1 MMKQVLTDLQA
12 RDLRHVWHPCSQ
24 MKDYEQF
31 PPIVIKKGQGVWL
44 YDENNHRYLDAVSSW
59 WVNLFGH
66 ANPRISQVL
75 SDQAF
80 TLEHTIF
87 ANFTHEPAI
96 KVAEKLVALTPE
108 GLNKVFFADNG
119 SSAIEV
125 ALKMSFQYH
134 MQTGKTAKK
143 RFLAL
148 TDAYHGETLG
158 ALSVGGVGLYNEV
171 YQPLL
176 LDTLRAQ
183 GPDCFR
189 CPFQDKPES
198 CHAQCIQYVEEELHA
213 HHEEMTAVI
222 IEPLI
227 QAAAGMK
234 MYPPIYLKRLRE
246 LCTAYDVHLIADE
259 IAVGFGRTGT
269 IFACEQAEI
278 SPDFM
283 CLSKGLT
290 GGYLP
295 LSAVLT
301 TDAIYNAFYDDYG
314 TMKAFLHS
322 HSYSGN
328 PLACRVALEVLT
340 MFEEEQVI
348 DMIQNKGE
356 QMRALALEAFDQLPY
371 VGEYRQ
377 IGLVGAIELVANY
390 RTKEPFPNEARI
402 GYQIY
407 QRALAKGLLIR
418 PLGNILYFMPPY
430 IISDEEMGFMIHTTK
445 ETIVQFFEEWEVINC
460 LNDNQHCPSS

>member
-1 MMKQVLTDLQA
+1 MKQALTELQKRDLQ
-12 RDLRHVWHPCSQ
+12 HVWHPCSQ

-31 PPIVIKKGQGVWL
+31 PPIVLKKGQGVWL

-66 ANPRISQVL
+66 ANPRISQAL

-80 TLEHTIF
+80 TLEHAIF
-87 ANFTHEPAI
+87 ANFSHEPAI
-96 KVAEKLVALTPE
+96 KVAEKLVALTPK

-134 MQTGKTAKK
+134 MQIGKTTKK

-176 LDTLRAQ
+176 LDTVRAQ

-189 CPFQDKPES
+189 CPFKEKPES
-198 CHAQCIQYVEEELHA
+198 CHAQCIQFVEEELHQY
-213 HHEEMTAVI
+213 HEEITAVI

-246 LCTAYDVHLIADE
+246 LCTKYDIHLIADE

-269 IFACEQAEI
+269 LFACEQADI
-278 SPDFM
+278 APDFM

-301 TDAIYNAFYDDYG
+301 TDDVYNAFYDDYG

-328 PLACRVALEVLT
+328 TLACRVALEVLT
-340 MFEEEQVI
+340 MFEEERVI
-348 DMIQNKGE
+348 DIVQNKGE
-356 QMRALALEAFDQLPY
+356 CMRKLAMQAFEQLPF

-377 IGLVGAIELVANY
+377 VGLVGAIELVAN
-390 RTKEPFPNEARI
+390 RETKEPLPSEERI

-407 QRALAKGLLIR
+407 KRALEKGLLIR

-430 IISDEEMGFMIHTTK
+430 IISDDEMRFMIDTTK
-445 ETIVQFFEEWEVINC
+445 ETLMQFFEEWEGVVC
-460 LNDNQHCPSS
+460 SNDNQHCHLS

>member
-1 MMKQVLTDLQA
+1 MKQVLTDLQA

-198 CHAQCIQYVEEELHA
+198 CHAQCIQYVEEELHV

-269 IFACEQAEI
+269 VFACEQAEI

-301 TDAIYNAFYDDYG
+301 TDVIYNTFYDDYG

-340 MFEEEQVI
+340 MFEKEQVI

-356 QMRALALEAFDQLPY
+356 RMRALALEAFDQLPY

-430 IISDEEMGFMIHTTK
+430 IISDEEMRFMIHTTK
-445 ETIVQFFEEWEVINC
+445 ETIVQFFEEWEGINC
-460 LNDNQHCPSS
+460 LNDNQHYPSS

>member
-1 MMKQVLTDLQA
+1 MKQALTELQMRDLQ
-12 RDLRHVWHPCSQ
+12 HVWHPCSQ

-44 YDENNHRYLDAVSSW
+44 YDENNNRYLDAVSSW

-66 ANPRISQVL
+66 ANPRISQAL

-87 ANFTHEPAI
+87 ANFSHEPAI
-96 KVAEKLVALTPE
+96 KVAEKLVSLTPD

-134 MQTGKTAKK
+134 MQTGKTKKK

-176 LDTLRAQ
+176 LDTVRAQ

-189 CPFQDKPES
+189 CPFQENPGS
-198 CHAQCIQYVEEELHA
+198 CQAQCIQFVEEELSQ
-213 HHEEMTAVI
+213 HHEEITAII

-234 MYPPIYLKRLRE
+234 MYPPLYLKRLRE
-246 LCTAYDVHLIADE
+246 LCTKYGVHFIADE

-269 IFACEQAEI
+269 LFACEQAGI
-278 SPDFM
+278 APDFM

-301 TDAIYNAFYDDYG
+301 TDDVYNAFYDDYG

-328 PLACRVALEVLT
+328 TLACRVALEVLT
-340 MFEEEQVI
+340 MFKDERVI
-348 DMIQNKGE
+348 ETIQNKGE
-356 QMRALALEAFDQLPY
+356 RMRKLAIKAFEELPF

-377 IGLVGAIELVANY
+377 VGLVGAIELVAN
-390 RTKEPFPNEARI
+390 RETKEPLPSEERI

-407 QRALAKGLLIR
+407 KRALAKGLLIR

-430 IISDEEMGFMIHTTK
+430 IISDDEMRFMIDTAK
-445 ETIVQFFEEWEVINC
+445 ETIVQFFEDREGVSC
-460 LNDNQHCPSS
+460 SNDNQHCHL

>member
-1 MMKQVLTDLQA
+1 MKQVLTELQETDLQ
-12 RDLRHVWHPCSQ
+12 HVWHPCSQ
-24 MKDYEQF
+24 MKDYEDF

-44 YDENNHRYLDAVSSW
+44 YDEKNHRYLDAVSSW

-66 ANPRISQVL
+66 ANPRISQAL
-75 SDQAF
+75 SEQAF
-80 TLEHTIF
+80 TLEHVIF
-87 ANFTHEPAI
+87 ANFSHVPAI
-96 KVAEKLVALTPE
+96 KLAQKLVALSPHS
-108 GLNKVFFADNG
+108 LQKVFFADNG
-119 SSAIEV
+119 SSAIEI

-134 MQTGKTAKK
+134 MQIGKTTKK

-158 ALSVGGVGLYNEV
+158 ALSVGGVDLYNEV

-176 LDTLRAQ
+176 LDTVRAQ

-189 CPFQDKPES
+189 CPFNKNPQS
-198 CHAQCIQYVEEELHA
+198 CDAQCIQFVEEELIM
-213 HHEEMTAVI
+213 HHMEITAVI

-234 MYPPIYLKRLRE
+234 MYPVIYLRRLRE
-246 LCTAYDVHLIADE
+246 LCTTYDVHLIADE

-269 IFACEQAEI
+269 LFACEQAEI

-295 LSAVLT
+295 LSVVLT
-301 TDAIYNAFYDDYG
+301 TNEVYQAFYDDYA

-322 HSYSGN
+322 HSYTGN
-328 PLACRVALEVLT
+328 TLACRVALEVLS
-340 MFEEEQVI
+340 MFEEEHYI
-348 DMIQNKGE
+348 DIVQDKGE
-356 QMRALALEAFDQLPY
+356 RMRKLAVQAFSELPF

-377 IGLVGAIELVANY
+377 VGFVGAIELVAN
-390 RTKEPFPNEARI
+390 RDKKEPLPSEERI

-407 QRALAKGLLIR
+407 KRALKKGLLIR
-418 PLGNILYFMPPY
+418 PLGNVLYFMPPY
-430 IISDEEMGFMIHTTK
+430 IITDEEMQFMIQTTK
-445 ETIVQFFEEWEVINC
+445 ETIVQFFEERGNNAC
-460 LNDNQHCPSS
+460 FNDNQRSHL

>member
-1 MMKQVLTDLQA
+1 MKQVLTELQA
-12 RDLRHVWHPCSQ
+12 RDLQHVWHPCSQ

-31 PPIVIKKGQGVWL
+31 PPIVIKSGEGVWL
-44 YDENNHRYLDAVSSW
+44 YDENGKRYLDAVSSW

-66 ANPRISQVL
+66 ANKRISQAL
-75 SDQAF
+75 SEQAF
-80 TLEHTIF
+80 TLEHVIF
-87 ANFTHEPAI
+87 ANFTHEPAV
-96 KVAEKLVALTPE
+96 KVAEKLVALTPS
-108 GLNKVFFADNG
+108 GLQKVFFADNG
-119 SSAIEV
+119 SAAIEV

-134 MQTGKTAKK
+134 MQTGKTSKK

-158 ALSVGGVGLYNEV
+158 ALSVGGVDLYNEV

-176 LDTLRAQ
+176 LDTVRAQ

-189 CPFQDKPES
+189 CPFNEKPES
-198 CHAQCIQYVEEELHA
+198 CQAQCIRSVEEKLDA
-213 HHEEMTAVI
+213 HHEEITAVI

-234 MYPPIYLKRLRE
+234 MYPPIYLRKLRE

-269 IFACEQAEI
+269 LFACEQAEI

-295 LSAVLT
+295 LSVVLT
-301 TDAIYNAFYDDYG
+301 TDTVYDVFYDEYG

-322 HSYSGN
+322 HSYTGN
-328 PLACRVALEVLT
+328 TLACRVALEVLT
-340 MFEEEQVI
+340 MFEEENYI
-348 DMIQNKGE
+348 EMIQQKGGL
-356 QMRALALEAFDQLPY
+356 MRKLAEEAFSHLPY

-377 IGLVGAIELVANY
+377 IGLVGAIELVADQN
-390 RTKEPFPNEARI
+390 TKEPLPSEERI

-407 QRALAKGLLIR
+407 QNALEKGLLIR

-430 IISDEEMGFMIHTTK
+430 IISAEEIHFMIDTTK
-445 ETIVQFFEEWEVINC
+445 QTIESFFAEREGRTC
-460 LNDNQHCPSS
+460 SSDPQYSPL

>member
-1 MMKQVLTDLQA
+1 MKYALTELQA
-12 RDLRHVWHPCSQ
+12 RDMQHVWHPCSQ

-44 YDENNHRYLDAVSSW
+44 YDEHDHRYLDAVSSW

-66 ANPRISQVL
+66 ANPRISQAL
-75 SDQAF
+75 SEQAF
-80 TLEHTIF
+80 TLEHAIF
-87 ANFTHEPAI
+87 ANFSHEPAI
-96 KVAEKLVALTPE
+96 KLAEKLVALTPE
-108 GLNKVFFADNG
+108 GLTKVFFADNG
-119 SSAIEV
+119 SSAIEI

-134 MQTGKTAKK
+134 MQTGKTSKK

-158 ALSVGGVGLYNEV
+158 ALSVGGVDLYNEV

-176 LDTLRAQ
+176 LDTVRAQ
-183 GPDCFR
+183 GPDCYR
-189 CPFQDKPES
+189 CPFKAHPDT
-198 CHAQCIQYVEEELHA
+198 CHAQCIDFVEQQLALHHA
-213 HHEEMTAVI
+213 EITAII

-234 MYPPIYLKRLRE
+234 MYPPIYLKQLRV
-246 LCTAYDVHLIADE
+246 LCTKYKVHLIADE

-269 IFACEQAEI
+269 MFACEQAAI
-278 SPDFM
+278 TPDFM

-295 LSAVLT
+295 LSVVLT
-301 TDAIYNAFYDDYG
+301 SDEVYNAFYDDYG

-322 HSYSGN
+322 HSYTGN
-328 PLACRVALEVLT
+328 TLACRVALEVLT
-340 MFEEEQVI
+340 MFEEEHYI
-348 DMIQNKGE
+348 DIVQQKGKR
-356 QMRALALEAFDQLPY
+356 MYKLAMEAFNQLPY

-377 IGLVGAIELVANY
+377 VGLVGAIELVANPV
-390 RTKEPFPNEARI
+390 TKEPLPSAERI

-407 QRALAKGLLIR
+407 KRALAKGLLIR

-430 IISDEEMGFMIHTTK
+430 VITDDEMRFMIDTAK
-445 ETIVQFFEEWEVINC
+445 ETIVQFFAEREG
-460 LNDNQHCPSS
+460 

>member
-1 MMKQVLTDLQA
+1 MNLVVSNLQE
-12 RDLRHVWHPCSQ
+12 RDLRHIWHPCSQ

-44 YDENNHRYLDAVSSW
+44 YDEDENRYLDAVSSW

-66 ANPRISQVL
+66 ANPRISKAL
-75 SDQAF
+75 SEQAF
-80 TLEHTIF
+80 TLEHAIF

-119 SSAIEV
+119 SAAIEV

-134 MQTGKTAKK
+134 KQSGKTKKK

-158 ALSVGGVGLYNEV
+158 ALSVGGVDLYNEV

-176 LDTLRAQ
+176 LNTVRAQ
-183 GPDCFR
+183 GPNCFR
-189 CPFQDKPES
+189 CPFKDQPES
-198 CHAQCIQYVEEELHA
+198 CQAQCICFLEEKLEANHEEL
-213 HHEEMTAVI
+213 TAVI

-246 LCTAYDVHLIADE
+246 VCTNYDVHLIADE

-269 IFACEQAEI
+269 MFACEQAEI

-295 LSAVLT
+295 LSVVLT
-301 TDAIYNAFYDDYG
+301 TDKVYDAFYDDYG

-322 HSYSGN
+322 HSYTGN
-328 PLACRVALEVLT
+328 TLACRVALEVLT
-340 MFEEEQVI
+340 MFEEEHYI
-348 DMIQNKGE
+348 DIVQAKGE
-356 QMRALALEAFDQLPY
+356 RMRKLATEAFSHLPF
-371 VGEYRQ
+371 VGQYRQ
-377 IGLVGAIELVANY
+377 VGLVGAIELVAN
-390 RTKEPFPNEARI
+390 RETKEPLPSEERI

-407 QRALAKGLLIR
+407 KRALAKGLLIR

-430 IISDEEMGFMIHTTK
+430 VITDDEMSFMVETTK
-445 ETIVQFFEEWEVINC
+445 ETMEQFFAEREE
-460 LNDNQHCPSS
+460 

>member
-66 ANPRISQVL
+66 VNPRISQVL

-158 ALSVGGVGLYNEV
+158 ALSVGGVGLYNKV

-269 IFACEQAEI
+269 VFACEQAEI

-295 LSAVLT
+295 LSTVIT
-301 TDAIYNAFYDDYG
+301 TDDIYNAFYDDYG

-356 QMRALALEAFDQLPY
+356 RMRALAQAAFDQLPY

-430 IISDEEMGFMIHTTK
+430 IISDEEMRFMIHTTK
-445 ETIVQFFEEWEVINC
+445 ETIVQFFEEWEGINC

>member
-1 MMKQVLTDLQA
+1 MKQALTELQKRDLQ
-12 RDLRHVWHPCSQ
+12 HVWHPCSQ

-31 PPIVIKKGQGVWL
+31 PPIVLKKGQGVWL

-66 ANPRISQVL
+66 ANPRISQAL

-80 TLEHTIF
+80 TLEHAIF
-87 ANFTHEPAI
+87 ANFSHEPAI
-96 KVAEKLVALTPE
+96 KVAEKLVALTPD

-134 MQTGKTAKK
+134 MQIGKTKKK

-176 LDTLRAQ
+176 LDTVRAQ

-189 CPFQDKPES
+189 CPFKEKPES
-198 CHAQCIQYVEEELHA
+198 CHAQCIQFVEEELHQ
-213 HHEEMTAVI
+213 HHEEITAVI

-246 LCTAYDVHLIADE
+246 LCTKYDIHLIADE

-269 IFACEQAEI
+269 LFACEQADI
-278 SPDFM
+278 APDFM

-301 TDAIYNAFYDDYG
+301 TDDVYNAFYDDYG

-328 PLACRVALEVLT
+328 TLACRVALEVLT
-340 MFEEEQVI
+340 MFEEEHVI
-348 DMIQNKGE
+348 DIVQNKGE
-356 QMRALALEAFDQLPY
+356 RMRKLAMQAFEQLPF

-377 IGLVGAIELVANY
+377 VGLVGAIELVAN
-390 RTKEPFPNEARI
+390 RETKEPLPSEERI

-407 QRALAKGLLIR
+407 KRALAKGLLIR

-430 IISDEEMGFMIHTTK
+430 IISDDEMRFMIDTTK
-445 ETIVQFFEEWEVINC
+445 ETLVQFFEEWEGVSC
-460 LNDNQHCPSS
+460 SNDNQHCHLS

>member
-1 MMKQVLTDLQA
+1 MTRQISDLQA
-12 RDLRHVWHPCSQ
+12 KDLQHVWHPCSQ

-31 PPIVIKKGQGVWL
+31 PPIVIKRGEGVWL
-44 YDENNHRYLDAVSSW
+44 YDEQENRYLDAVSSW

-66 ANPRISQVL
+66 ANPRISQAL
-75 SDQAF
+75 SEQAF
-80 TLEHTIF
+80 TLEHAIF
-87 ANFTHEPAI
+87 ANFTHEPAV
-96 KVAEKLVALTPE
+96 KVAEKLVELTPV

-119 SSAIEV
+119 SSAIEI

-134 MQTGKTAKK
+134 MQSGKQSKK

-158 ALSVGGVGLYNEV
+158 ALSVGGVDLYNEV

-176 LDTLRAQ
+176 LDTVRAQ

-189 CPFQDKPES
+189 CPFNDRPKS
-198 CHAQCIQYVEEELHA
+198 CQAQCIRYVEEELVT
-213 HHEEMTAVI
+213 HHDEITAVI

-234 MYPPIYLKRLRE
+234 MYPPSYLKRLRE
-246 LCTAYDVHLIADE
+246 LCTVYDVHLIADE

-269 IFACEQAEI
+269 LFACEQAGI

-295 LSAVLT
+295 LSTVLT
-301 TDAIYNAFYDDYG
+301 TDKVYDAFYDDYG

-322 HSYSGN
+322 HSYTGN
-328 PLACRVALEVLT
+328 TLACRVALEVLT
-340 MFEEEQVI
+340 IFEEEDYLSI
-348 DMIQNKGE
+348 IESKGE
-356 QMRALALEAFDQLPY
+356 RMRKLALEAFSAMPF

-377 IGLVGAIELVANY
+377 TGLVGAIELVEN
-390 RTKEPFPNEARI
+390 RVTKEPLPSEERI

-407 QRALAKGLLIR
+407 KRALAKGLLIR

-430 IISDEEMGFMIHTTK
+430 IITDEEMEFMITTTK
-445 ETIVQFFEEWEVINC
+445 DTIEQFFEEREG
-460 LNDNQHCPSS
+460 

>member
-1 MMKQVLTDLQA
+1 MISKISSLQRKDLK
-12 RDLRHVWHPCSQ
+12 HIWHPCSQ
-24 MKDYEQF
+24 MKDYEDF
-31 PPIVIKKGQGVWL
+31 PPIVIKSGKGIYL
-44 YDENNHRYLDAVSSW
+44 YDENGKQYIDAVSSW

-66 ANPRISQVL
+66 ANERISTAL
-75 SDQAF
+75 AHQAF
-80 TLEHTIF
+80 QLEHTIF

-96 KVAEKLVALTPE
+96 KLAEKLAKITPDGLT
-108 GLNKVFFADNG
+108 KVFFADNG

-134 MQTGKTAKK
+134 QQKNKPNKK

-158 ALSVGGVGLYNEV
+158 ALSVGGVDLYNEV
-171 YQPLL
+171 FQPLL
-176 LDTLRAQ
+176 LDTVRAQ

-189 CPFQDKPES
+189 CPFKEKPES
-198 CHAQCIQYVEEELHA
+198 CNTPCIQFVEEKLKV
-213 HHEEMTAVI
+213 HHEEITAII

-234 MYPPIYLKRLRE
+234 MYPPTYLKNLKE
-246 LCTAYDVHLIADE
+246 LCLTYDVHLIADE
-259 IAVGFGRTGT
+259 VAVGFGRTGT
-269 IFACEQAEI
+269 MFACEQGDI
-278 SPDFM
+278 TPDFM

-295 LSAVLT
+295 LSVVLT
-301 TDAIYNAFYDDYG
+301 TEEVYGAFYDDYE

-322 HSYSGN
+322 HSYTGN
-328 PLACRVALEVLT
+328 PLACSVANEVLQI
-340 MFEEEQVI
+340 FEDEQYI
-348 DMIQNKGE
+348 KQIAEKGAYMKE
-356 QMRALALEAFDQLPY
+356 LASQVFDHQLY

-377 IGLVGAIELVANY
+377 MGMVGAIELVKDKE
-390 RTKEPFPNEARI
+390 TKESFPSEERV

-407 QRALAKGLLIR
+407 RIALEKGLLLR

-430 IISDEEMGFMIHTTK
+430 VITK
-445 ETIVQFFEEWEVINC
+445 EEINTMIRLTDESIQQYFE
-460 LNDNQHCPSS
+460 QSSVKGDA

>member
-1 MMKQVLTDLQA
+1 MKQVLTDLQA

-143 RFLAL
+143 RYLAL

-176 LDTLRAQ
+176 LDTVRAQ

-189 CPFQDKPES
+189 CPFQDKLES
-198 CHAQCIQYVEEELHA
+198 CHAQCIQFVEEELNT
-213 HHEEMTAVI
+213 HHEEITAVI

-269 IFACEQAEI
+269 IFACEQAGI
-278 SPDFM
+278 APDFM

-301 TDAIYNAFYDDYG
+301 TDDIYNAFYDDYG
-314 TMKAFLHS
+314 TMRAFLHS

-356 QMRALALEAFDQLPY
+356 RMRALALEAFERLPY

-377 IGLVGAIELVANY
+377 IGLVGAIELVANH
-390 RTKEPFPNEARI
+390 RTKEPFPSEARI

-407 QRALAKGLLIR
+407 QCALAKGLLIR
-418 PLGNILYFMPPY
+418 PLGNTLYFMPPY
-430 IISDEEMGFMIHTTK
+430 IISDDEMHFMVHTTK
-445 ETIVQFFEEWEVINC
+445 ETIVQFFEEWEGLNC
-460 LNDNQHCPSS
+460 LNDNQHSHLS

>member
-1 MMKQVLTDLQA
+1 MKQVITELQKMDLQ
-12 RDLRHVWHPCSQ
+12 HVWHPCSQ
-24 MKDYEQF
+24 MKDYEDF

-44 YDENNHRYLDAVSSW
+44 YDEKNNRYLDAVSSW

-66 ANPRISQVL
+66 ANPRISQAL
-75 SDQAF
+75 SEQAF
-80 TLEHTIF
+80 TLEHVIF
-87 ANFTHEPAI
+87 ANFSHVPAI
-96 KVAEKLVALTPE
+96 KLAQKLVALTPRS
-108 GLNKVFFADNG
+108 LQKVFFADNG
-119 SSAIEV
+119 SSAIEI

-134 MQTGKTAKK
+134 MQIGKTTKK

-158 ALSVGGVGLYNEV
+158 ALSVGGVDLYNEV

-176 LDTLRAQ
+176 LDTVRAQ

-189 CPFQDKPES
+189 CPFNKNPQS
-198 CHAQCIQYVEEELHA
+198 CDAQCISFVEKELSQ
-213 HHEEMTAVI
+213 HHMEITAVI

-234 MYPPIYLKRLRE
+234 MYPSIYLRRLRE
-246 LCTAYDVHLIADE
+246 LCTNYDVHLIADE

-269 IFACEQAEI
+269 LFACEQAAI

-295 LSAVLT
+295 LSVVLT
-301 TDAIYNAFYDDYG
+301 TNEVYQAFYDDYA

-322 HSYSGN
+322 HSYTGN
-328 PLACRVALEVLT
+328 TLACRVALEVLS
-340 MFEEEQVI
+340 MFEEEHYINIVQE
-348 DMIQNKGE
+348 KGE
-356 QMRALALEAFDQLPY
+356 RMRKLAVEAFSDLPF

-377 IGLVGAIELVANY
+377 VGFVGAIELVAN
-390 RTKEPFPNEARI
+390 REMKEPFSSEERI

-407 QRALAKGLLIR
+407 KRALTKGLLIR
-418 PLGNILYFMPPY
+418 PLGNVLYFMPPY
-430 IISDEEMGFMIHTTK
+430 IITDEEMQFMIQTTK
-445 ETIVQFFEEWEVINC
+445 ETIVQFFEERGNNAC
-460 LNDNQHCPSS
+460 FKDNQRYHL

>member
-1 MMKQVLTDLQA
+1 MISTMSDLQK
-12 RDLRHVWHPCSQ
+12 RDLNHVWHPCSQ
-24 MKDYEQF
+24 MKDYEDL
-31 PPIVIKKGQGVWL
+31 PPIVIKKGKGIYL
-44 YDENNHRYLDAVSSW
+44 YDENDKEYIDAVSSW

-66 ANPRISQVL
+66 SNERISKAL
-75 SDQAF
+75 ADQAF
-80 TLEHTIF
+80 QLEHVIF
-87 ANFTHEPAI
+87 ANFTHEPA
-96 KVAEKLVALTPE
+96 VLLSEKLVQLTPY

-134 MQTGKTAKK
+134 LQKNKPKKT

-158 ALSVGGVGLYNEV
+158 ALSVGGVDLYNKV
-171 YQPLL
+171 FRPLL
-176 LDTLRAQ
+176 LDTVRAQ
-183 GPDCFR
+183 GPNCFR
-189 CPFQDKPES
+189 CPFNERSES
-198 CHAQCIQYVEEELHA
+198 CNVPCISYVEEKLKEHHQELSA
-213 HHEEMTAVI
+213 II

-234 MYPPIYLKRLRE
+234 MYPPGYLKQLKE
-246 LCTAYDVHLIADE
+246 LCEKYDVHLIADE
-259 IAVGFGRTGT
+259 VAVGFGRTGT
-269 IFACEQAEI
+269 MFACEQAGI

-295 LSAVLT
+295 MSVVLT
-301 TDAIYNAFYDDYG
+301 TDEVYDAFYDDYE

-322 HSYSGN
+322 HSYTGN
-328 PLACRVALEVLT
+328 PLTCRVALEVLKI
-340 MFEEEQVI
+340 FEDEKVLDQIKE
-348 DMIQNKGE
+348 KGAY
-356 QMRALALEAFDQLPY
+356 MRELAIRTFEGHPF

-377 IGLVGAIELVANY
+377 TGMVGAIELVKDKE
-390 RTKEPFPNEARI
+390 TKEPFPSKDRV

-407 QRALAKGLLIR
+407 KIALEKGLLLR

-430 IISDEEMGFMIHTTK
+430 VITKDEINIMIEKTN
-445 ETIVQFFEEWEVINC
+445 EAIREFFA
-460 LNDNQHCPSS
+460 ND

>member
-1 MMKQVLTDLQA
+1 MKQVLTELQETDLQ
-12 RDLRHVWHPCSQ
+12 HVWHPCSQ
-24 MKDYEQF
+24 MKDYEDF
-31 PPIVIKKGQGVWL
+31 PPIVIKKGEGVWL
-44 YDENNHRYLDAVSSW
+44 YDEKNHRYLDAVSSW

-66 ANPRISQVL
+66 ANPRISQAL
-75 SDQAF
+75 SEQAF
-80 TLEHTIF
+80 TLEHVIF
-87 ANFTHEPAI
+87 ANFSHVPAI
-96 KVAEKLVALTPE
+96 KLAQKLVALTPHS
-108 GLNKVFFADNG
+108 LQKVFFADNG
-119 SSAIEV
+119 SSAIEI

-134 MQTGKTAKK
+134 MQIGKTTKK

-158 ALSVGGVGLYNEV
+158 ALSVGGVDLYNEM

-176 LDTLRAQ
+176 LDTVRAQ

-189 CPFQDKPES
+189 CPFNKNSQS
-198 CHAQCIQYVEEELHA
+198 CDAQCIQFVEEELIT
-213 HHEEMTAVI
+213 HHKEITAVI

-234 MYPPIYLKRLRE
+234 MYPVIYLQRLRE
-246 LCTAYDVHLIADE
+246 LCTTYDVHLIADE

-269 IFACEQAEI
+269 LFACEQAEI

-295 LSAVLT
+295 LSVVLT
-301 TDAIYNAFYDDYG
+301 TNEVYQAFYDDYA

-322 HSYSGN
+322 HSYTGN
-328 PLACRVALEVLT
+328 TLACRVALEVLS
-340 MFEEEQVI
+340 MFEEEHYI
-348 DMIQNKGE
+348 DIVQDKSE
-356 QMRALALEAFDQLPY
+356 RMRKLAVEAFSDLPF

-377 IGLVGAIELVANY
+377 VGFVGAIELVAN
-390 RTKEPFPNEARI
+390 REMKEPLPSEERI

-407 QRALAKGLLIR
+407 KRALKKGLLIR
-418 PLGNILYFMPPY
+418 PLGNVLYFMPPY
-430 IISDEEMGFMIHTTK
+430 IITDEEMQFMIQTTK
-445 ETIVQFFEEWEVINC
+445 ETIVQFFEERGNHACI
-460 LNDNQHCPSS
+460 NDNQRSHL

>member
-1 MMKQVLTDLQA
+1 MKQALTELQKRDLQ
-12 RDLRHVWHPCSQ
+12 HVWHPCSQ

-31 PPIVIKKGQGVWL
+31 PPIVIQKGQGVWL
-44 YDENNHRYLDAVSSW
+44 YDENNKRYLDAVSSW

-66 ANPRISQVL
+66 ANPRISQAL

-87 ANFTHEPAI
+87 ANFSHEPAI
-96 KVAEKLVALTPE
+96 KVAEKLVALTPD

-134 MQTGKTAKK
+134 MQTGKTKKK

-176 LDTLRAQ
+176 LDTVRAQ

-189 CPFQDKPES
+189 CPFKEKPES
-198 CHAQCIQYVEEELHA
+198 CQAQCIQFVEAELRQ
-213 HHEEMTAVI
+213 HHEEITAVI

-246 LCTAYDVHLIADE
+246 LCTKYDVHFIADE

-269 IFACEQAEI
+269 LFACEQADI
-278 SPDFM
+278 APDFM

-301 TDAIYNAFYDDYG
+301 TDDVYNAFYDDYG

-328 PLACRVALEVLT
+328 TLACRVALEVLT
-340 MFEEEQVI
+340 MFEEENVL
-348 DMIQNKGE
+348 DMIQNKGDR
-356 QMRALALEAFDQLPY
+356 MRKLALKAFEELPF

-377 IGLVGAIELVANY
+377 VGLVGAIELVSN
-390 RTKEPFPNEARI
+390 RETKEPLPSEERI

-407 QRALAKGLLIR
+407 KRALAKGLLIR

-430 IISDEEMGFMIHTTK
+430 VISDDEMSFMIDTTK
-445 ETIVQFFEEWEVINC
+445 ETITQFFEEWEGVSC
-460 LNDNQHCPSS
+460 SNDNQHCHL

>member
-1 MMKQVLTDLQA
+1 MNQALTDLQA

-24 MKDYEQF
+24 MKDYEAF

-66 ANPRISQVL
+66 ANPRISQAL
-75 SDQAF
+75 SEQAF

-96 KVAEKLVALTPE
+96 NLAEKLAALAPQE
-108 GLNKVFFADNG
+108 LHKVFFADNG

-134 MQTGKTAKK
+134 MQTGKPAKQ

-148 TDAYHGETLG
+148 TDAYHGETIG

-176 LDTLRAQ
+176 LDTVRAK

-189 CPFQDKPES
+189 CPFQEEPTS
-198 CHAQCIQYVEEELHA
+198 CHAPCSQFVEEQLQA
-213 HHEEMTAVI
+213 HHEEITAVI

-234 MYPPIYLKRLRE
+234 MYPPIYLQRLRA
-246 LCTAYDVHLIADE
+246 LCSHYDVHFIADE

-269 IFACEQAEI
+269 LFACEQADI
-278 SPDFM
+278 APDFM

-295 LSAVLT
+295 LSVVLT
-301 TDAIYNAFYDDYG
+301 TDQIYNAFYDDYG

-328 PLACRVALEVLT
+328 TLACRVALEVLT
-340 MFEEEQVI
+340 IFEEEQVME
-348 DMIQNKGE
+348 MIQHKGQ
-356 QMRALALEAFDQLPY
+356 QMRELAMAAFCDIPY

-377 IGLVGAIELVANY
+377 VGLVGAIELVAN
-390 RTKEPFPNEARI
+390 RQTKEPFASEERI
-402 GYQIY
+402 GYHIY

-418 PLGNILYFMPPY
+418 PLGNVLYFMPPY
-430 IISDEEMGFMIHTTK
+430 IISEEEMSFMIQTTK
-445 ETIVQFFEEWEVINC
+445 ETIEQFFQDRGAKVG
-460 LNDNQHCPSS
+460 

>member
-1 MMKQVLTDLQA
+1 MKQALTELQKRDLQ
-12 RDLRHVWHPCSQ
+12 HVWHPCSQ

-31 PPIVIKKGQGVWL
+31 PPIVLKKGKGVWL

-66 ANPRISQVL
+66 ANPRISQAL

-80 TLEHTIF
+80 TLEHAIF
-87 ANFTHEPAI
+87 ANFSHEPAI
-96 KVAEKLVALTPE
+96 KVAEKLVALTPD

-134 MQTGKTAKK
+134 MQIGKTTKK

-176 LDTLRAQ
+176 LDTVRAQ
-183 GPDCFR
+183 GPDCYR
-189 CPFQDKPES
+189 CPFKEKPES
-198 CHAQCIQYVEEELHA
+198 CHAQCIQFVEEELHQ
-213 HHEEMTAVI
+213 HHEEITAVI

-246 LCTAYDVHLIADE
+246 LCTKYDIHLIADE

-269 IFACEQAEI
+269 LFACEQADI
-278 SPDFM
+278 APDFM

-301 TDAIYNAFYDDYG
+301 TDDVYNAFYDDYG

-328 PLACRVALEVLT
+328 TLACRVALEVLT
-340 MFEEEQVI
+340 MFEEERVI
-348 DMIQNKGE
+348 DIVQNKGE
-356 QMRALALEAFDQLPY
+356 RMRKLAMQAFEQLPF

-377 IGLVGAIELVANY
+377 VGLVGAIELVAN
-390 RTKEPFPNEARI
+390 RETKEPLPSEERI

-407 QRALAKGLLIR
+407 KRALEKGLLIR

-430 IISDEEMGFMIHTTK
+430 IISDDEMRFMIDTTK
-445 ETIVQFFEEWEVINC
+445 ETLMQFFEEWEGVVC
-460 LNDNQHCPSS
+460 SNDNQHCHLS

>member
-1 MMKQVLTDLQA
+1 MKQVLTELQEKDLQ
-12 RDLRHVWHPCSQ
+12 HVWHPCSQ
-24 MKDYEQF
+24 MKDYEAF
-31 PPIVIKKGQGVWL
+31 PPIVIKKGEGVWL
-44 YDENNHRYLDAVSSW
+44 YDEQNQRYLDAVSSW

-66 ANPRISQVL
+66 ANPRISQAL
-75 SDQAF
+75 SEQAF

-87 ANFTHEPAI
+87 ANFSHEPAI
-96 KVAEKLVALTPE
+96 KLAQKLVALTSQS
-108 GLNKVFFADNG
+108 LQKVFFADNG

-134 MQTGKTAKK
+134 MQTGKTQKK

-158 ALSVGGVGLYNEV
+158 ALSVGGVDLYNEV

-176 LDTLRAQ
+176 LDTVRAQ

-189 CPFQDKPES
+189 CPFKHHPDS
-198 CHAQCIQYVEEELHA
+198 CHAQCISFVEDQLRM
-213 HHEEMTAVI
+213 HHKEITAVI

-234 MYPPIYLKRLRE
+234 MYPAIYLRRLRE
-246 LCTAYDVHLIADE
+246 LCTQYDVHLIADE

-269 IFACEQAEI
+269 LFACEQANI

-295 LSAVLT
+295 LSVVMT
-301 TDAIYNAFYDDYG
+301 TNEVYQAFYDDYA

-322 HSYSGN
+322 HSYTGN
-328 PLACRVALEVLT
+328 TLACRVALEVLAI
-340 MFEEEQVI
+340 FEEEQYI
-348 DMIQNKGE
+348 DVVQDKGE
-356 QMRALALEAFDQLPY
+356 RMRKLALEAFSDLPF

-377 IGLVGAIELVANY
+377 VGFVGAIELVAN
-390 RTKEPFPNEARI
+390 RDTKEPLPSEERI

-407 QRALAKGLLIR
+407 KRALAKGLLIR
-418 PLGNILYFMPPY
+418 PLGNVLYFMPPY
-430 IISDEEMGFMIHTTK
+430 IITDDEMQFMIQTTK
-445 ETIVQFFEEWEVINC
+445 DTIVQFFEEREG
-460 LNDNQHCPSS
+460 

>member
-1 MMKQVLTDLQA
+1 MTQALTELQTSDLQ
-12 RDLRHVWHPCSQ
+12 HVWHPCSQ

-44 YDENNHRYLDAVSSW
+44 YDEKDQRYLDAVSSW

-66 ANPRISQVL
+66 ANPRISQAL

-80 TLEHTIF
+80 TLEHAIF
-87 ANFTHEPAI
+87 ANFSHEPAI
-96 KVAEKLVALTPE
+96 KLAQKLVALTPE

-119 SSAIEV
+119 SSAIEI

-134 MQTGKTAKK
+134 MQTGKTSKK

-158 ALSVGGVGLYNEV
+158 ALSVGGVDLYNEV

-176 LDTLRAQ
+176 LDTVRAQ
-183 GPDCFR
+183 GPDCYR
-189 CPFQDKPES
+189 CPFKEQPVS
-198 CHAQCIQYVEEELHA
+198 CQAQCISFVAKELA
-213 HHEEMTAVI
+213 IHHTEISAVI

-234 MYPPIYLKRLRE
+234 MYPPIYLKQLRE
-246 LCTAYDVHLIADE
+246 LCTQYGVHLIADE

-269 IFACEQAEI
+269 MFACEQAAI
-278 SPDFM
+278 TPDFM

-295 LSAVLT
+295 LSAVVT
-301 TDAIYNAFYDDYG
+301 SNKVYNAFYDDYG

-322 HSYSGN
+322 HSYTGN
-328 PLACRVALEVLT
+328 TLACRVALEVLT
-340 MFEEEQVI
+340 MFEEEHYI
-348 DMIQNKGE
+348 DIVQEKGE
-356 QMRALALEAFDQLPY
+356 RMDKLARAAFNQLPY

-377 IGLVGAIELVANY
+377 VGLVGAIELVANAV
-390 RTKEPFPNEARI
+390 TKQALPSEERI

-407 QRALAKGLLIR
+407 KRALAKGLLIR
-418 PLGNILYFMPPY
+418 PLGNVLYFMPPY
-430 IISDEEMGFMIHTTK
+430 IITDEEMTFMIDTAK
-445 ETIVQFFEEWEVINC
+445 ETILQFFAEWEG
-460 LNDNQHCPSS
+460 

>member
-1 MMKQVLTDLQA
+1 MTQALTELQTSDLQ
-12 RDLRHVWHPCSQ
+12 HVWHPCSQ

-44 YDENNHRYLDAVSSW
+44 YDEKDQRYLDAVSSW

-66 ANPRISQVL
+66 ANPRISQAL

-80 TLEHTIF
+80 TLEHAIF
-87 ANFTHEPAI
+87 ANFSHEPAI
-96 KVAEKLVALTPE
+96 KLAQKLVALTPE

-119 SSAIEV
+119 SSAIEI

-134 MQTGKTAKK
+134 MQTGKTSKK

-158 ALSVGGVGLYNEV
+158 ALSVGGVDLYNEV

-176 LDTLRAQ
+176 LDTVRAQ
-183 GPDCFR
+183 GPDCYR
-189 CPFQDKPES
+189 CPFKEQPVS
-198 CHAQCIQYVEEELHA
+198 CQAQCISFVAKELA
-213 HHEEMTAVI
+213 IHHTEISAVI

-234 MYPPIYLKRLRE
+234 MYPPIYLKQLRE
-246 LCTAYDVHLIADE
+246 LCTQYDVHLIADE

-269 IFACEQAEI
+269 MFACEQAAI
-278 SPDFM
+278 TPDFM

-295 LSAVLT
+295 LSAVVT
-301 TDAIYNAFYDDYG
+301 SNKVYNAFYDDYG

-322 HSYSGN
+322 HSYTGN
-328 PLACRVALEVLT
+328 TLACRVALEVLT
-340 MFEEEQVI
+340 MFEEEQYI
-348 DMIQNKGE
+348 DIVQEKGE
-356 QMRALALEAFDQLPY
+356 RMDKLARAAFNQLPY

-377 IGLVGAIELVANY
+377 VGLVGAIELVANAV
-390 RTKEPFPNEARI
+390 TKQALPSEERI

-407 QRALAKGLLIR
+407 KRALAKGLLIR
-418 PLGNILYFMPPY
+418 PLGNVLYFMPPY
-430 IISDEEMGFMIHTTK
+430 IITDEEMTFMIDTAK
-445 ETIVQFFEEWEVINC
+445 ETILQFFAEWEG
-460 LNDNQHCPSS
+460 

>member
-1 MMKQVLTDLQA
+1 MKQALTDLQA
-12 RDLRHVWHPCSQ
+12 RDLQHVWHPCSQ

-31 PPIVIKKGQGVWL
+31 PPIVIKNGEGVWL
-44 YDENNHRYLDAVSSW
+44 YDENSNRYLDAVSSW

-66 ANPRISQVL
+66 GNKRISRAL
-75 SDQAF
+75 SEQAF
-80 TLEHTIF
+80 TLEHVIF
-87 ANFTHEPAI
+87 ANFTHEPAV
-96 KVAEKLVALTPE
+96 KVAEKLVALTPP

-119 SSAIEV
+119 SASIEV

-134 MQTGKTAKK
+134 MQTGKTSKK

-158 ALSVGGVGLYNEV
+158 ALSVGGVDLYNEV
-171 YQPLL
+171 YHPLL
-176 LDTLRAQ
+176 LDTVRAQ

-189 CPFQDKPES
+189 CPFHEKPDS
-198 CHAQCIQYVEEELHA
+198 CQAQCIQYVEEKLEA
-213 HHEEMTAVI
+213 HHEEITAVI

-234 MYPPIYLKRLRE
+234 MYPPIYLKKLRE
-246 LCTAYDVHLIADE
+246 LCTGYDVHLIADE
-259 IAVGFGRTGT
+259 VAVGFGRTGT
-269 IFACEQAEI
+269 LFACEQASI

-295 LSAVLT
+295 LSVVLT
-301 TDAIYNAFYDDYG
+301 TDTVYDAFYDEYG

-322 HSYSGN
+322 HSYTGN
-328 PLACRVALEVLT
+328 TLACRVALEVLT
-340 MFEEEQVI
+340 MFEEESYI
-348 DMIQNKGE
+348 ELIQQKGDL
-356 QMRALALEAFDQLPY
+356 MRKLAIEAFSHLPY

-377 IGLVGAIELVANY
+377 IGFVGAIELVADSV
-390 RTKEPFPNEARI
+390 TKEPLPSEERI

-407 QRALAKGLLIR
+407 QRALEQGLLIR

-430 IISDEEMGFMIHTTK
+430 VISPEEMRFMIDTTK
-445 ETIVQFFEEWEVINC
+445 QTIEVFFAEREDKRCSSER
-460 LNDNQHCPSS
+460 QHSPW